1 MLRKIEAEQM
11 VLTAV
16 RSRHDNQPIGIA
28 GDRTIERTFGWLFF
42 LTSGDVATAVR
53 APTNFPR
60 QVIVNRY
67 SSQIVASSIEHT
79 PEQFIG
85 IYQELLAQHEA
96 HEGHRRL
103 TTSTAAEWKQ
113 WWERRVARQAVQS
126 GLYQIGGKEKAR

>member
-16 RSRHDNQPIGIA
+16 GAHHGSEPIGIA

-42 LTSGDVATAVR
+42 LTLSGAATAAR
-53 APTNFPR
+53 APISFPR

-79 PEQFIG
+79 PEQFIK
-85 IYQELLAQHEA
+85 IYEELLAQHEA
-96 HEGHRRL
+96 HEGEMRL
-103 TTSTAAEWKQ
+103 TTSSPTQWKQ
-113 WWERRVARQAVQS
+113 WWERRVARQAAQS
-126 GLYQIGGKEKAR
+126 GFYQIGGKEKGR

>member
-11 VLTAV
+11 VLAAV
-16 RSRHDNQPIGIA
+16 RSSHGDEPIKIA
-28 GDRTIERTFGWLFF
+28 ADRTVERAFGWLFF
-42 LTSGDVATAVR
+42 LTSSAAATPAR
-53 APTNFPR
+53 GPGNFPR

-79 PEQFIG
+79 PEQFMG

-96 HEGHRRL
+96 HEDDRRL

-113 WWERRVARQAVQS
+113 WWERRVARQATQS
-126 GLYQIGGKEKAR
+126 GLYQIGGKEKGR